1 MSPLPPAMRR
11 ALPSLVLCG
20 LALGGCDLTG
30 SSAPGALPEDCVD
43 QTRLPTMS
51 PGDWLRLSGRE
62 LATLCPSVGEHDRE
76 YVLVLH
82 HASGLPAD
90 STHIRI
96 QGVGLDSPGAEPRP
110 PSDTPVT
117 GPQRA
122 PVIEQ
127 SSPGGFGHPGDP
139 PALHRDQAQHLE
151 LREVERRELAPRV
164 RPGVQRTPGS
174 ASAPPRA
181 PRAVPA
187 IGDLLEFNAG
197 ARSPACEDPTLRTGR
212 VEAISDR
219 ALVVADTLNPA
230 GGFRRSDFQH
240 YAATFDTL
248 ITPLAEETLGVPS
261 DIDGNG
267 RVILFFTQE
276 VNRLSQVGA
285 DSFVGGFFFSRDLF
299 PVAGTANLAACQT
312 SNEAEILYLLVPD
325 PAGQINGNPR
335 SMDFLRR
342 ITLATLAHEYQHL
355 INASQR
361 LHVHPSAG
369 FPEETWLN
377 EGLSHIAEE
386 LLFFRTSGLG
396 SRSNLDVETLR
407 DGGSHVLDA
416 LNRHQLPNV
425 QRLRTF
431 MADPATQSPY
441 NARDALATRGAAW
454 HLLRYAADRPEREDA
469 TFFRRLVAG
478 PQVGVANLS
487 SATGGDAAFRELT
500 TDWSVS
506 LYADSRLPEL
516 PTRFQDLSWNHFSL
530 LRTLAQQAGDS
541 DPPYPLAI
549 RRLSP
554 DGETPLQLMGGGSAY
569 LRYAV
574 GPGADPSLLIRVDGG
589 APPGELQGTLLRIR

>member
-1 MSPLPPAMRR
+1 MRR
-11 ALPSLVLCG
+11 VLPSLVLCG

-30 SSAPGALPEDCVD
+30 SSAPEVLPEDCVD

-51 PGDWLRLSGRE
+51 PGEWLRLSGRG
-62 LATLCPSVGEHDRE
+62 LATLCPSVGEEDRE

-82 HASGLPAD
+82 HASAVSAD
-90 STHIRI
+90 SAHLRIRSA
-96 QGVGLDSPGAEPRP
+96 GLDSPGAEPRP
-110 PSDTPVT
+110 PYDAPVT

-122 PVIEQ
+122 PVAEQ
-127 SSPGGFGHPGDP
+127 LSPGGSGDLGDQP
-139 PALHRDQAQHLE
+139 SLYRDQVQHLE
-151 LREVERRELAPRV
+151 LREVERRELGPRV
-164 RPGVQRTPGS
+164 RSGAQRTPRP
-174 ASAPPRA
+174 SAPPARTSA
-181 PRAVPA
+181 SLPAV
-187 IGDLLEFNAG
+187 GDLLEFNAG
-197 ARSPACEDPTLRTGR
+197 ARSPACENPTLRTGR
-212 VEAISDR
+212 VEAISER

-230 GGFRRSDFQH
+230 GGFRRSDYQG
-240 YAATFDTL
+240 YAAAFDTL

-267 RVILFFTQE
+267 RVILFFTKE
-276 VNRLSQVGA
+276 VNRLSQAGA

-299 PVAGTANLAACQT
+299 PVTGTANLAACAT

-325 PAGQINGNPR
+325 PSGRINGNPR
-335 SMDFLRR
+335 SMDFVRR
-342 ITLATLAHEYQHL
+342 ITLATMAHEYQHL

-361 LHVHPSAG
+361 LHVHPSAT

-396 SRSNLDVETLR
+396 SRSNLDVEVLR
-407 DGGSHVLDA
+407 DGGSGVLDA

-431 MADPATQSPY
+431 MADPATHSPY
-441 NARDALATRGAAW
+441 DARDALETRGATW

-469 TFFRRLVAG
+469 TYFRRLVAG
-478 PQVGVANLS
+478 PRVGVANLS
-487 SATGGDAAFRELT
+487 SATGGDSAFRELMA
-500 TDWSVS
+500 DWSVT
-506 LYADSRLPEL
+506 LYTDSRLPEL

-530 LRTLAQQAGDS
+530 LRTLAQQAGDA
-541 DPPYPLAI
+541 DPAYPLAI

-554 DGETPLQLMGGGSAY
+554 DGDVPLQLMGGGSAY

-574 GPGADPSLLIRVDGG
+574 GPGADPSLLIRADHG